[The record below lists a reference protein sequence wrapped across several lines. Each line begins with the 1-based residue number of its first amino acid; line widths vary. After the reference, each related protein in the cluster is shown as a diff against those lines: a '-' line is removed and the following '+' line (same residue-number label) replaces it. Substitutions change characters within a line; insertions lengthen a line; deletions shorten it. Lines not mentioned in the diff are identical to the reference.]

1 MQAVRRGNPQR
12 DRTVT
17 VFPESN
23 QTKPFR
29 HDGNRIMVRLHNG
42 PDEIV
47 VAEAKDKYWADAIA
61 YALNIDHKA

>member
-1 MQAVRRGNPQR
+1 M
-12 DRTVT
+12 
-17 VFPESN
+17 FPESN